1 MARENTAFLRRAGR
15 RSRENAGFRRKTCE
29 STGLLRPGGR
39 NWHPR
44 TAHFRIPPQILR
56 VFSVEV
62 RPGVTPAFTHF
73 AKGPCTAS
81 DMACAG
87 GSPRRGFAPGKRV
100 IFAWWG
106 ARHRGKRK
114 KSKSGSLFSRGAA
127 APPVRKWRVFTCD
140 PHSGPRMAKTPCF
153 RWCLAA
159 QKSRVFTCGK
169 RTPRKTPYFHVPTHP
184 WFSVRSW
191 RAGCSGGGENAVFLR
206 SEALG
211 GIRA

>member
-1 MARENTAFLRRAGR
+1 MSERGVRRRVKTLHFRAGR
-15 RSRENAGFRRKTCE
+15 AAAARESAGFRWKPPE
-29 STGLLRPGGR
+29 NTGLLPPGGQ
-39 NWHPR
+39 NWQPLQCMFC
-44 TAHFRIPPQILR
+44 TPGQILR

-73 AKGPCTAS
+73 AKGLCTAS

-100 IFAWWG
+100 TFARWG

-114 KSKSGSLFSRGAA
+114 KSKSVSLFSRGAA

-153 RWCLAA
+153 RGCLAA
-159 QKSRVFTCGK
+159 PKPRVF
-169 RTPRKTPYFHVPTHP
+169 
-184 WFSVRSW
+184 S
-191 RAGCSGGGENAVFLR
+191 
-206 SEALG
+206 
-211 GIRA
+211 

>member
-1 MARENTAFLRRAGR
+1 MFCT
-15 RSRENAGFRRKTCE
+15 
-29 STGLLRPGGR
+29 PG
-39 NWHPR
+39 
-44 TAHFRIPPQILR
+44 QILR

-100 IFAWWG
+100 TFARWS

-114 KSKSGSLFSRGAA
+114 KSKSVSLFSRGAA

-140 PHSGPRMAKTPCF
+140 PHSGPRMAKAPCF
-153 RWCLAA
+153 RGCLAA
-159 QKSRVFTCGK
+159 PKPRVFSLRG
-169 RTPRKTPYFHVPTHP
+169 RTPRKTPCFHVPTQP

-191 RAGCSGGGENAVFLR
+191 RAGCSGGGEIAVFLR
-206 SEALG
+206 SEAPG
-211 GIRA
+211 WIRA